1 MATENQLSLGS
12 DEQKVS
18 YGLGRQFG
26 QHLTRTRIDGLDLEA
41 VIAGM
46 EQAYLGQPS
55 VIADSDLEA
64 AYEAIE
70 TKLNLAARERDKR
83 IGQLSAEYL
92 ERNAHRN
99 KVTVTDSGLQYEILE
114 RGEGEHPADSDRV
127 RVHYHG
133 TLVDGTVFDSS
144 VERGTAAEFGVG
156 EVIAGWREAL
166 NLMPVGS
173 RWRLAIPAQLAYGSR
188 GAGDA
193 VPPDAAL
200 LFEVELIEIL
210 R

>member
-1 MATENQLSLGS
+1 MDNQLSLGS

-26 QHLTRTRIDGLDLEA
+26 QHLSRTRIEGLDLEA

-55 VIADSDLEA
+55 VIADGDLQA

-92 ERNAHRN
+92 ERNARRN
-99 KVTVTDSGLQYEILE
+99 KVTVTDSGLQYEVIE
-114 RGEGEHPADSDRV
+114 RGDGEYPRPRDRV

-133 TLVDGTVFDSS
+133 TLVDGAVFDSS
-144 VERGTAAEFGVG
+144 IERGEPAEFAVNG
-156 EVIAGWREAL
+156 VIAGWREAL
-166 NLMPVGS
+166 ELMTVGS
-173 RWRLAIPAQLAYGSR
+173 HWRLAIPAELAYGSR
-188 GAGDA
+188 GAGDS

-200 LFEVELIEIL
+200 LFEVQLLEIL
-210 R
+210 

>member
-1 MATENQLSLGS
+1 MDNQLSLGS

-26 QHLTRTRIDGLDLEA
+26 QHLSRTRIEGLDLEA

-55 VIADSDLEA
+55 VIADGDLQA

-83 IGQLSAEYL
+83 ISQLSAEYL
-92 ERNAHRN
+92 ERNARRN
-99 KVTVTDSGLQYEILE
+99 KVTVTDSGLQYEVVE
-114 RGEGEHPADSDRV
+114 RGEGGHPGPSDRV

-133 TLVDGTVFDSS
+133 TLVDGAVFDSS
-144 VERGTAAEFGVG
+144 IERGEPAEFAVNG
-156 EVIAGWREAL
+156 VIAGWREAL
-166 NLMPVGS
+166 ELMTVGS
-173 RWRLAIPAQLAYGSR
+173 RWRLAIPAELAYGSR

-200 LFEVELIEIL
+200 LFEVQLLEIL
-210 R
+210 